1 MEDEDHPAP
10 SNVVPFPGAQK
21 RIQPPSDLT
30 SEELRIF
37 STVIRNH
44 AVSHFAERDK
54 PLLVAYCGAVNLA
67 ALYARNR
74 DDDDGARKMSRQ
86 VAKLVAIL
94 ADRLRLDSQGFRPG
108 R

>member
-30 SEELRIF
+30 PEELRIF
-37 STVIRNH
+37 STITRTY
-44 AVSHFAERDK
+44 APSHFAERDK
-54 PLLVAYCGAVNLA
+54 PLLIAYCGAVNLA
-67 ALYARNR
+67 ALYARNTG
-74 DDDDGARKMSRQ
+74 DDGARKMSRQ

-94 ADRLRLDSQGFRPG
+94 ADRLRLDAHGFRPG